1 MHKLAAIICVI
12 ASLRQTEGS
21 ASAFDEAPIRKLCN
35 VANALMAFQKLFADK
50 QTKLTRQ
57 ITAGNG
63 AAINALLAAAAARD
77 SNKST
82 VFSAM
87 AVAALDCANAATEK
101 LEQLAE
107 PAAKAVSNAAKAA
120 GCITEFAE
128 FLRQVSKGR
137 ANGFCLSAQ
146 NSATTAEHVQGL
158 GCPAEIVDSWAN
170 ADTALQSEVSDT
182 GFKNVNT
189 PNAKATTATDT
200 CPILKG
206 AADARGTFWQT
217 TRPGEQKFFAGFVSA
232 TPHNSANSDTILIE
246 DRTKKATKWK
256 ISAAADASDKI
267 YNLISDLRNFKL
279 GDFAQTADDLITQLI
294 DTGAAKEIIT
304 NSISPKDASGKAV
317 DVQNVAEDM
326 ITSVSEQGTQKGEKI
341 KEKINSVSVPQVDS
355 GKTTI
360 KNLKDEADSR
370 QHRYSLLLQQQSG
383 LAALKSLEECV
394 AAAGKKAVSSE
405 TETID
410 TCEAKGTGDN
420 CKDGCKVEGE
430 GDKAKCVKDPNY
442 KPPQAEGTKE
452 DGKKEKKCSDKKK
465 KGDHT
470 GNCK

>member
-12 ASLRQTEGS
+12 ASLHTTEGTS
-21 ASAFDEAPIRKLCN
+21 AAFEETAVNKLCKVASALLPVPKF
-35 VANALMAFQKLFADK
+35 FTDK
-50 QTKLTRQ
+50 QKMLKRQ
-57 ITAGNG
+57 ITDGNE
-63 AAINALLAAAAARD
+63 AAVKALLAAATGRD
-77 SNKST
+77 HNKST
-82 VFSAM
+82 VFTAI
-87 AVAALDCANAATEK
+87 AVAALDCAHEGTKK
-101 LEQLAE
+101 LNDLVE
-107 PAAKAVSNAAKAA
+107 PAVKAMTNAAKAA

-317 DVQNVAEDM
+317 DVQTVANDM
-326 ITSVSEQGTQKGEKI
+326 ITSVAERATERGDQI
-341 KEKINSVSVPQVDS
+341 KEKINSASVPQVTG
-355 GKTTI
+355 GKTTM
-360 KNLKDEADSR
+360 KKLKDEKDSK
-370 QHRYSLLLQQQSG
+370 QHRYSLLPQQQSR
-383 LAALKSLEECV
+383 LAALKSLEERV
-394 AAAGKKAVSSE
+394 AAAGRKAESSE

-420 CKDGCKVEGE
+420 CKDGCKEITENGE
-430 GDKAKCVKDPNY
+430 KKCVKDPDY
-442 KPPQAEGTKE
+442 KPKQV
-452 DGKKEKKCSDKKK
+452 DGGEKKLTKCSDA
-465 KGDHT
+465 T
-470 GNCK
+470 MEE